1 MLSPD
6 LSFVLEDSEGV
17 CGYVV
22 GVLDS
27 QKFYEQ
33 LIREWL
39 PSLSSKYSSEGCK
52 LMNGTEQ
59 VWYHGGVMEPWGGVM
74 VPRGG
79 GGVLW
84 YLGDVMVH
92 RGVILH

>member
-1 MLSPD
+1 MCRFVGPYCMLSPD

-59 VWYHGGVMEPWGGVM
+59 VWYLGW
-74 VPRGG
+74 GG
-79 GGVLW
+79 GGGGGG
-84 YLGDVMVH
+84 YGT
-92 RGVILH
+92 